1 MGIIAFLKEGFI
13 HHKATAFKG
22 ILSFVAVVVFLF
34 ALLAFNTSERLKAQ
48 QAAQARSTVT
58 NHTQTLNEIK
68 NAVTQL
74 KASNQADHTVTIKY
88 INCVLVGITQAN
100 LSNNQAAILAVYK
113 QCLSNSQIPGTPLN

>member
-1 MGIIAFLKEGFI
+1 MGVIAFLKEGFI

-34 ALLAFNTSERLKAQ
+34 ALSSFNTSERLKAQ
-48 QAAQARSTVT
+48 QAAQAQSAVT
-58 NHTQTLNEIK
+58 NHTQTLNEIQ

-100 LSNNQAAILAVYK
+100 PPNNQAAILAVYK
-113 QCLSNSQIPGTPLN
+113 QCLANSQIPGTPVN